1 MLQTSVKAWLAAI
14 VPFSLRMTLRILH
27 ECPCEALR
35 GVLRRCIDSYGII
48 TRIKPV
54 RPYMA
59 FVSPLMVISGGT
71 YHATRKP
78 IAAVPP
84 TAREIEST
92 RANAM
97 SEQVAIVDNNAAA
110 FCLYSERVA
119 RAALLLVV
127 FVCPS
132 VAAISI
138 GNTIGNIIGNI
149 LLRLFFFLFIYIY
162 LLKYK

>member
-110 FCLYSERVA
+110 FAYTAREWRVPPFCLLSLYVQVLPQYLSA
-119 RAALLLVV
+119 TLLATLSAT
-127 FVCPS
+127 FFCVCS
-132 VAAISI
+132 SS
-138 GNTIGNIIGNI
+138 
-149 LLRLFFFLFIYIY
+149 Y
-162 LLKYK
+162 LYTFTC